1 MKILRARVYDKI
13 QQEAQSEYDA
23 NRKSAVGTGDRSER
37 IGRIISRKI
46 V

>member
-23 NRKSAVGTGDRSER
+23 NRKSAVGRETVPNESVRTISHR
-37 IGRIISRKI
+37 I